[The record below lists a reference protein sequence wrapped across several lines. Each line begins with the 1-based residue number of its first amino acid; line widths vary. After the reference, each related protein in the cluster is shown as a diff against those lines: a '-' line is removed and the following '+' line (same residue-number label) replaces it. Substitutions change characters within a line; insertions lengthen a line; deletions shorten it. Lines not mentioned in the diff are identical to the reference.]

1 MPTSSYSFL
10 FILLFCFSTAALA
23 GDPFVFY
30 DWTVSYLTAS
40 PLGVKQKV
48 IGINGQFPGPI
59 LNVTTNWN
67 VVVNVKNGLDEPFLL
82 TWNGIQHRKNSWQD
96 GVLGTNCPI
105 PAGWNWTYQFQ
116 VKDQIGSFF
125 YFPSLSFQR
134 AAGGYGGI
142 IINNR
147 EVIPVPFGM
156 PDGDI
161 TIFISDW
168 YSKSHK
174 ELRQDVEKGINL
186 GVPDGILI
194 NGFGPYHIDGAVVP
208 DGITYLKINVEPGK
222 TYRLR
227 VHNVG
232 ISTSLN
238 FRIQNHN
245 LLLVETEGSYTVQ
258 QNYTNMDVHV
268 GQSYSFLVTMD
279 QNASSDYYIVA
290 SPRFVNS
297 SAWGSGTGVAILH
310 YSNSQGPASGPLPD
324 LPNENDPYFS
334 MNQARSIR
342 WNVSAGAA
350 RPNPQGSFKYGQIT
364 VTDVYVILNRPPEL
378 IDGKWRTTLNGISY
392 LPPSTP
398 LTLAQ
403 QFNIPGV
410 YKLDFP
416 NKLMNR
422 PPKIDTS
429 LINGTYRGFMEII
442 LQNNDTTVQSYHLDG
457 FAFFVVGMD
466 FGVWTENSRVTY
478 NKWDGV
484 ARCTTQVFPGAWT
497 AILVSLDNAGN
508 WNLRSENLDSWYL
521 GQEVYL
527 NVLNTEN
534 DTDEAPLPGNAIYC
548 GLLSSLQTDQAQRV
562 NFSGAS
568 SLSDGHRRIL
578 VMLLLAFLGTFFKL
592 AFLKRIKA
600 PNGGTYNLRKT
611 TTTTTTLSAVLHE
624 QPIGFRFF
632 ASQVARR
639 TSCFKP
645 WPKGDYVGSF
655 RKMSATAGIG
665 MAKNEEGLKLVL
677 VNGGSR
683 ARKMVGIWLFGSA
696 AWVFSM
702 VLLGGVTRLTRS
714 GLSMTDWKFTG
725 SLPPLSEEEWLR
737 EFDKYKQSPEYKRI
751 NKGMSIED
759 FKFIYWMEYAH
770 RMWGRAL
777 GVMFALPF
785 SYFLRK
791 GYITLGLGLRL
802 SALFALGAGQGL
814 IGWWMVK
821 SGLEEPASEYAQPR
835 VSPYRLAAHLT
846 SAFAIYCGLF
856 WTALSVVMPEP
867 PAESVAWVRGAAK
880 VKRLALPVGIL
891 VAITAVSGAFVAG
904 NDAGHAYNTF
914 PKMGDTWIPEDVLDM
929 KPLIRNFFENTS
941 TVQLDH
947 RILATATLI
956 SIGTLW
962 WSTRKLDIHP
972 AVKSLIGSTMGM
984 AALQVTLGI
993 STLLSYVPVS
1003 LGTAHQAGALTLLT
1017 LMILLNHTV
1026 RRPSMSLLKSLPQVA
1041 KTT

>member
-1 MPTSSYSFL
+1 M
-10 FILLFCFSTAALA
+10 FS
-23 GDPFVFY
+23 
-30 DWTVSYLTAS
+30 
-40 PLGVKQKV
+40 
-48 IGINGQFPGPI
+48 
-59 LNVTTNWN
+59 
-67 VVVNVKNGLDEPFLL
+67 
-82 TWNGIQHRKNSWQD
+82 R
-96 GVLGTNCPI
+96 
-105 PAGWNWTYQFQ
+105 
-116 VKDQIGSFF
+116 
-125 YFPSLSFQR
+125 
-134 AAGGYGGI
+134 
-142 IINNR
+142 
-147 EVIPVPFGM
+147 
-156 PDGDI
+156 
-161 TIFISDW
+161 
-168 YSKSHK
+168 
-174 ELRQDVEKGINL
+174 
-186 GVPDGILI
+186 
-194 NGFGPYHIDGAVVP
+194 
-208 DGITYLKINVEPGK
+208 
-222 TYRLR
+222 
-227 VHNVG
+227 
-232 ISTSLN
+232 
-238 FRIQNHN
+238 
-245 LLLVETEGSYTVQ
+245 
-258 QNYTNMDVHV
+258 
-268 GQSYSFLVTMD
+268 
-279 QNASSDYYIVA
+279 
-290 SPRFVNS
+290 
-297 SAWGSGTGVAILH
+297 
-310 YSNSQGPASGPLPD
+310 
-324 LPNENDPYFS
+324 
-334 MNQARSIR
+334 
-342 WNVSAGAA
+342 
-350 RPNPQGSFKYGQIT
+350 
-364 VTDVYVILNRPPEL
+364 
-378 IDGKWRTTLNGISY
+378 
-392 LPPSTP
+392 
-398 LTLAQ
+398 
-403 QFNIPGV
+403 
-410 YKLDFP
+410 
-416 NKLMNR
+416 
-422 PPKIDTS
+422 
-429 LINGTYRGFMEII
+429 
-442 LQNNDTTVQSYHLDG
+442 
-457 FAFFVVGMD
+457 
-466 FGVWTENSRVTY
+466 
-478 NKWDGV
+478 
-484 ARCTTQVFPGAWT
+484 
-497 AILVSLDNAGN
+497 
-508 WNLRSENLDSWYL
+508 
-521 GQEVYL
+521 
-527 NVLNTEN
+527 
-534 DTDEAPLPGNAIYC
+534 
-548 GLLSSLQTDQAQRV
+548 
-562 NFSGAS
+562 
-568 SLSDGHRRIL
+568 
-578 VMLLLAFLGTFFKL
+578 L

-611 TTTTTTLSAVLHE
+611 ATTTTTTTFSAVLPE

-632 ASQVARR
+632 ASQIAKR

-655 RKMSATAGIG
+655 RKMSSTAGIG

-972 AVKSLIGSTMGM
+972 AVKSLIGSTIGM

-1017 LMILLNHTV
+1017 FMILLNHTV